1 MKCHTYIEKDH
12 DEMVI
17 IYAKERTELVSE
29 IENLVLSNNISL
41 TGVYN
46 DEITKLNPLEICCFI
61 SENNK
66 VFAIIDNKKYQIKQ
80 RLYQLEELDFNTY
93 YVKINQSCYANIKKI
108 KKFESTIGGSLKV
121 IFQNN
126 YVDFIA
132 RRELKNVKERMG
144 L

>member
-46 DEITKLNPLEICCFI
+46 DEIIKLNPLEICCFI